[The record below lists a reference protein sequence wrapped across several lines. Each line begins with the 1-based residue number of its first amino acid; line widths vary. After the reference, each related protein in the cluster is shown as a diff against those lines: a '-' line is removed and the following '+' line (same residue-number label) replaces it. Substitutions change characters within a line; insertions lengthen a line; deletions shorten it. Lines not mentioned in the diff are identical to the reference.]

1 MEYGKVLNKLND
13 ILKHEWTGVAQYAQ
27 AGYLVSGLWRLPYSE
42 KFFDSAKESF
52 GHAKTIGEKITALGG
67 VPSVER
73 NPIKQATDVTELLKI
88 GYEFETTAV
97 RLYNEALALAEGDR
111 ALVILL
117 EDILLEEQE
126 GADEIAKLLKE
137 QGVAVG
143 NPADAAFAPRK
154 SGRKTG

>member
-1 MEYGKVLNKLND
+1 
-13 ILKHEWTGVAQYAQ
+13 
-27 AGYLVSGLWRLPYSE
+27 
-42 KFFDSAKESF
+42 
-52 GHAKTIGEKITALGG
+52 
-67 VPSVER
+67 
-73 NPIKQATDVTELLKI
+73 
-88 GYEFETTAV
+88 
-97 RLYNEALALAEGDR
+97 
-111 ALVILL
+111 VILL